1 MVKKSKA
8 AKSFVQKHKVNK
20 AQSRFS
26 AEASS
31 GHSARLLFL
40 SLKLSHSLGFLLRV
54 QQVKLDDRAGAL
66 GGFLFLIGSLGY
78 VSLRLLHIVLPLM
91 HLVFII
97 CARDGREFSLKAHSD
112 LPIQARYTPVPGSRL
127 GTRMYL
133 NSC

>member
-1 MVKKSKA
+1 MVKKRKA

-31 GHSARLLFL
+31 GHSARLLFQ

-66 GGFLFLIGSLGY
+66 GGFLLLIGSLGY
-78 VSLRLLHIVLPLM
+78 VSLHFLHIVLPLM
-91 HLVFII
+91 HLVFVI
-97 CARDGREFSLKAHSD
+97 CAPIHAWDGREFSLKAHSEN
-112 LPIQARYTPVPGSRL
+112 RL
-127 GTRMYL
+127 THPSQIYPCSWFQIGY
-133 NSC
+133 